1 MSLRILD
8 LRAVRPPYDDV
19 LPRPDDPG
27 ADVYDVVA
35 DVVRRVRT
43 EGDAAVVE
51 FTKRFDGVDV
61 SGSPKDSTDG
71 VQSADGGQSGM
82 RVPPAEI
89 EAALQR
95 VGPELKSALTTAFA
109 RIVDYHAFEGTPP
122 GVFESGGV
130 SVSHLTRPV
139 ARAGVYAPGGRA
151 RYPSTVLMCAA
162 PARVAGVEDIALC
175 VPPASDGKVD
185 DATLAA
191 AAIAGITEVYRIGG
205 AQAVAAMAF
214 GTASIPRVDVIAG
227 PGNAYVAEAKRQ
239 LSGVVGVA
247 SAFAGPSEI
256 VVVAGAGA
264 PPEFV
269 AIDLVVQAE
278 HGPDGLAW
286 LVTWDEALLEAVSA
300 EVDRIVEASP
310 RRKDLEATLASAGIA
325 CLVSKASEAM
335 DVANTVAPEH
345 LQLMVA
351 PDLGSSLLEL
361 VQSAGA
367 VFVGRWAP
375 ASFGDYIAGPN
386 HVLPTNRTARFS
398 SALRADDFRKHIHAV
413 TVTPDALVALGPSV
427 IALATTE
434 GLPAHAES
442 VRRRL
447 DALNLDALNSAN
459 GDGVAPAEE
468 PESAP

>member
-1 MSLRILD
+1 MSLRLLN
-8 LRAVRPPYDDV
+8 LRGTPPPFDQV
-19 LPRPDDPG
+19 LPRPADPG

-35 DVVRRVRT
+35 DVVRRVRL
-43 EGDAAVVE
+43 EGDAAVIE

-61 SGSPKDSTDG
+61 SGTGP
-71 VQSADGGQSGM
+71 ADGM
-82 RVPPAEI
+82 RVPPAELH
-89 EAALQR
+89 AALQR
-95 VGPELKSALTTAFA
+95 IDPDLRDALQVAYA
-109 RIVDYHAFEGTPP
+109 RIVAYHSHEGTAP

-139 ARAGVYAPGGRA
+139 GRAGIYAPGGRA

-162 PARVAGVEDIALC
+162 PARVAGVDDVVLC
-175 VPPASDGKVD
+175 VPPAADGKVD

-205 AQAVAAMAF
+205 AQAVAALAF
-214 GTASIPRVDVIAG
+214 GTASVPRVDVIAG
-227 PGNAYVAEAKRQ
+227 PGNSYVAEAKRQ

-256 VVVAGAGA
+256 VVVAGPGA

-286 LVTWDEALLEAVSA
+286 LVTWDESLLDAVSA
-300 EVDRIVEASP
+300 EVDRIVAASP
-310 RRKDLEATLASAGIA
+310 RRVDLEATLAAAGIA
-325 CLVSKASEAM
+325 CLVDGPQEAM
-335 DVANTVAPEH
+335 EVANTVAPEH
-345 LQLMVA
+345 LQLMGA
-351 PDLGSSLLEL
+351 EAESL
-361 VQSAGA
+361 VDQVWSAGA
-367 VFVGRWAP
+367 VFVGPWSP

-413 TVTPDALVALGPSV
+413 TVTPSALEALGPAV
-427 IALATTE
+427 ITLAGTE

-442 VRRRL
+442 VSRRL
-447 DALNLDALNSAN
+447 DALDVLGAMADVDEIS
-459 GDGVAPAEE
+459 
-468 PESAP
+468 